1 MLFRSALTPVASND
15 DSSYADNLDGHVVT
29 SSLTFTAIA
38 GTTYRIAVDGSGGRS
53 SNLALRWGP
62 EASIGGQ
69 VFFNAGPCGIGNK
82 VTMILSG
89 EDSRA
94 ITFTGSKQYSF
105 EHLRV
110 GGNYSVRG
118 VMEISANCFPLFLER
133 TQNYFPLAGSVTND
147 ASGQS
152 GRTVP

>member
-1 MLFRSALTPVASND
+1 
-15 DSSYADNLDGHVVT
+15 
-29 SSLTFTAIA
+29 
-38 GTTYRIAVDGSGGRS
+38 
-53 SNLALRWGP
+53 
-62 EASIGGQ
+62 
-69 VFFNAGPCGIGNK
+69 
-82 VTMILSG
+82 MILSG

-133 TQNYFPLAGSVTND
+133 TQNYFPLAGSVTNANFID
-147 ASGQS
+147 DGLRGGGSTSTIAGQVRNSQGIGIGRIGSNNITITLSGTAS
-152 GRTVP
+152 RTTYAFSNGSYELPSLVPGT